1 MKGGSECRCLP
12 DGNTF
17 EFRVSGWG
25 FRIESRLNPNQS
37 PQSEIRKIIMFW
49 ILVGLNVLWA
59 GAYPSA
65 KVLMGQIS
73 PEWAVAWRF
82 GGGALGL
89 SMLIAIPPL
98 RRRLASK
105 FPKGWR
111 DMLWAMALGLIG
123 IPSIFLPY
131 FHGTR
136 LTTATEATILV
147 SIVPV
152 YCALLAWWW
161 LKEPFPPKKW
171 VGVLLALTGAWVIV
185 NKGFALQEF
194 SGSSLGK
201 LLILLGGLAE
211 GITAVV
217 AKPLVMRYSGL
228 AILWIEMCCAG
239 LMLTLI
245 ALLSSGV
252 PQQVEPTAAF
262 QSALLYL
269 ILICTVFNFV
279 VWFYVM
285 ERVPIGAMS
294 ISIFAQTPAAAFIGY
309 FLLDERLHPAVW
321 AGTVVI
327 LMGVWL
333 TIRAQPVPSRVS
345 AIN

>member
-1 MKGGSECRCLP
+1 MGCRVEGSDNSDKP
-12 DGNTF
+12 DG
-17 EFRVSGWG
+17 
-25 FRIESRLNPNQS
+25 
-37 PQSEIRKIIMFW
+37 PQSEIEFMFW

-89 SMLIAIPPL
+89 STLIAIPPL

-111 DMLWAMALGLIG
+111 DTLWAMALGFVG
-123 IPSIFLPY
+123 VPCIFLPY

-171 VGVLLALTGAWVIV
+171 LGVLLALTGAWVIV

-201 LLILLGGLAE
+201 LLILVGGLAE

-217 AKPLVMRYSGL
+217 AKPLVVRYSGL

-239 LMLTLI
+239 LMLTFI
-245 ALLSSGV
+245 ALLTSGV

-262 QSALLYL
+262 QGALFYL

-279 VWFYVM
+279 VWFYIM
-285 ERVPIGAMS
+285 ERAPIGAMS

-309 FLLDERLHPAVW
+309 FLLGERLHPAVW

-327 LMGVWL
+327 LIGVWL